1 MKICF
6 VDYRTPE
13 NDIYKLQKE
22 GLDVI
27 KIPKCPA
34 LYEAIN
40 GHPDI
45 QLHIINNSE
54 IILSKNSSQTLINSL
69 EGRNLTISKSERELT
84 EKYPY
89 DIILNGISTNN
100 FFIHNIKYT
109 DPKLLTKMSSR
120 KLINVTQGYT
130 KCSCAVVSENAII
143 TSDKKIEKIL
153 KENGFN
159 VLLIPP
165 GDILLPGLDYGF
177 IGGCCGLI
185 SKEKMAFFGNLDNY
199 IYGNEVKNFL
209 KTNGVSPLYLN
220 NGKLVD
226 RGSIL
231 TIF

>member
-13 NDIYKLQKE
+13 NDIYKLQRE

-34 LYEAIN
+34 LYEAID

-45 QLHIINNSE
+45 QLHILNNSE
-54 IILSKNSSQTLINSL
+54 VIISKNSSQTLINSL
-69 EGRNLTISKSERELT
+69 EGRSLTISKSERELT
-84 EKYPY
+84 EKYPN

-100 FFIHNIKYT
+100 FFIHNLKYT
-109 DPKLLTKMSSR
+109 DPALLNKISPK
-120 KLINVTQGYT
+120 KLINITQGYT
-130 KCSCAVVSENAII
+130 KCSCAVVNEKAII

-153 KENGFN
+153 RENEFN

-185 SKEKMAFFGNLDNY
+185 SKEKIAFFGSLDNY
-199 IYGNEVKNFL
+199 TYGNEVKHFL
-209 KTNGVSPLYLN
+209 KTCGVSPLYLN
-220 NGKLVD
+220 DGKLVD

-231 TIF
+231 TIL